1 MTDTISLLTYS
12 LSSVGFIALIYKLI
26 KNIRLKQL
34 EKTYFKD
41 KVVLI
46 TGASSGL
53 GKGIQIF
60 NLSQSVI
67 HI

>member
-12 LSSVGFIALIYKLI
+12 LSSVGFLALIYKLI

-53 GKGIQIF
+53 GKGICKI
-60 NLSQSVI
+60 
-67 HI
+67 